1 MIRPTVTVVLPI
13 ANNYVK
19 ERSIGIAFNADQKV
33 IGSSV
38 NAIIRTI
45 LGPYQEVYG
54 SVNGVFITSLI
65 SFQCSITIDMVEENR
80 NLKLKT

>member
-38 NAIIRTI
+38 NAIIRTT
-45 LGPYQEVYG
+45 LGPYQEVYD
-54 SVNGVFITSLI
+54 SLNGVFITRLI
-65 SFQCSITIDMVEENR
+65 GFNVP
-80 NLKLKT
+80 